1 MDILIQIL
9 MAFAGSLGFA
19 LMLNV
24 KKGHIFFA
32 SLNGLISWTVYLIG
46 EYVLGDILAA
56 TTIASVVASVY
67 AEIMARRRMAPATQ
81 FMIIGL
87 IPMIPGASL
96 YYAMYYAFLSD
107 GNKAKS
113 YGMETLKY
121 AFGIVIGI
129 SFVWA
134 VIHMINKIKGE
145 IANASLH

>member
-1 MDILIQIL
+1 M
-9 MAFAGSLGFA
+9 
-19 LMLNV
+19 
-24 KKGHIFFA
+24 
-32 SLNGLISWTVYLIG
+32 
-46 EYVLGDILAA
+46 LGDILAA

-107 GNKAKS
+107 GDKAKL

-121 AFGIVIGI
+121 AFGIAIGI

-134 VIHMINKIKGE
+134 VIHMINKIRE
-145 IANASLH
+145 ELASTK